1 MDAVVGYRV
10 KQSSSSDSDSEDS
23 DKECTFWKR
32 ASRKPNK
39 DVVEKA
45 STDISPSV
53 ESCIET
59 TSLENVANPVGHSTS
74 QQQKRKRNTIWSD
87 VLEDQLIA
95 EDLGGVLLKNKPKGY
110 GSRGHESYDY
120 TLGYQYHKTK
130 GDLDNRISANEYS
143 GESET
148 NSRTSSDFKK
158 IYMRNLPKL
167 DGTETSAAWKIVN
180 VLNEKKKY
188 LIFRVVKI
196 LGIEKA
202 MKLLKMTEEIEDNG
216 GMMIK
221 NNTRRRTPGGVYF
234 QLIKNDKS
242 IDKEVLNKIFE
253 GEMSSFEAKKFYDQ
267 NRKKKQSS
275 WKKKKKKPK
284 TTKGDK
290 NTKQL
295 EESGEMMLDEQMD
308 MDSKDME
315 EESLLEQNAVG
326 NSIETDKLSSA
337 ILDNHAVNPTKEDLE
352 DGEILD

>member
-1 MDAVVGYRV
+1 MEAIVGYRG

-32 ASRKPNK
+32 ASRKPNND
-39 DVVEKA
+39 DVAEKT
-45 STDISPSV
+45 STGISPSV

-59 TSLENVANPVGHSTS
+59 TTFQNVTNPVEHSTS

-120 TLGYQYHKTK
+120 TLSYQYHKAK
-130 GDLDNRISANEYS
+130 GDLDNRMSADEYS

-158 IYMRNLPKL
+158 FYMRNLPKL
-167 DGTETSAAWKIVN
+167 DGAETAAAWKIVGI
-180 VLNEKKKY
+180 LNEKKKY
-188 LIFRVVKI
+188 LIFRVVKM

-221 NNTRRRTPGGVYF
+221 NNARRRTPGGVYF

-267 NRKKKQSS
+267 NRKNKQSS

-284 TTKGDK
+284 TSKGDK

-295 EESGEMMLDEQMD
+295 EESGETMLDEQMD
-308 MDSKDME
+308 MDSKDV
-315 EESLLEQNAVG
+315 ESLLEQNAVDIP
-326 NSIETDKLSSA
+326 IETDKLNAA
-337 ILDNHAVNPTKEDLE
+337 ILDNCAVNSTKEDLE